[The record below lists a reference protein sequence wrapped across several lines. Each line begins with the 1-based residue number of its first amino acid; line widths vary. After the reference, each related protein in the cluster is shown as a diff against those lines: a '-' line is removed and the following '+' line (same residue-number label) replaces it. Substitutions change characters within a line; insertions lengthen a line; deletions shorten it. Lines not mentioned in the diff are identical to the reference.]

1 MIYLD
6 HNATTPVDSR
16 VLEEML
22 PYLTEDFGNPSSQHS
37 FGRKAKEALE
47 EARTRVAHLISAD
60 QKEIFFTSGGTEA
73 DNIAI
78 MGIADYHK
86 DRGKHI
92 ITGAIEHH
100 AVLSCAMALEKEGFK
115 ITLIMPKTDGIVSV
129 HDVLSTI
136 SKETILISIM
146 TANNEI
152 GTIQQI
158 KEIGEGLAEANLG
171 RTTKDKI
178 YFHTDAVQAIGK
190 IPFNVNELQV
200 DMASLSSHKIY
211 GPKGVGA
218 LYIRQGSRISP
229 ITYGGP
235 HERLMR
241 PGTENIP
248 GIVGFGKA
256 AEIAASEL
264 CKMENVKKLR
274 DLLEEEI
281 LEKIP
286 NAQINGDREMRL
298 PTTTSI
304 SFPGIFSEG
313 LLTYLDQKGIAVSS
327 GSACNSSSSEASHV
341 LKGIGLSKE
350 EVFSVVRFSLGKGNT
365 EEEIRFVISAVQEGV
380 NRLQG

>member
-1 MIYLD
+1 
-6 HNATTPVDSR
+6 
-16 VLEEML
+16 
-22 PYLTEDFGNPSSQHS
+22 
-37 FGRKAKEALE
+37 
-47 EARTRVAHLISAD
+47 
-60 QKEIFFTSGGTEA
+60 
-73 DNIAI
+73 
-78 MGIADYHK
+78 
-86 DRGKHI
+86 
-92 ITGAIEHH
+92 
-100 AVLSCAMALEKEGFK
+100 
-115 ITLIMPKTDGIVSV
+115 
-129 HDVLSTI
+129 
-136 SKETILISIM
+136 
-146 TANNEI
+146 
-152 GTIQQI
+152 
-158 KEIGEGLAEANLG
+158 
-171 RTTKDKI
+171 
-178 YFHTDAVQAIGK
+178 
-190 IPFNVNELQV
+190 
-200 DMASLSSHKIY
+200 
-211 GPKGVGA
+211 
-218 LYIRQGSRISP
+218 
-229 ITYGGP
+229 
-235 HERLMR
+235 MR

-298 PTTTSI
+298 PTTTYI

-350 EVFSVVRFSLGKGNT
+350 EAFSVVRFSLGKGNT